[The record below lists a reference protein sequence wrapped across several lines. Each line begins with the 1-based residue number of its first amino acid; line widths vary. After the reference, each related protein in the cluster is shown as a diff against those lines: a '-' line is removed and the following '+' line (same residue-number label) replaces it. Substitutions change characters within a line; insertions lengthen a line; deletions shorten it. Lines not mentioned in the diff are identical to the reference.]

1 MNMIDLVKASHTI
14 KDTIPFSDI
23 ESKEDYD
30 TAMEI
35 MDAVTN
41 DYDDNLSVI
50 VDLIAPKIVTYE
62 DSLEELKEFN
72 ARVSDMEPGSAML
85 RLLMEHH
92 NLKTTDFKNEIG
104 VKSVVSMIANGKR
117 KLTVEHIRNLSSR
130 FKINPS
136 LFF

>member
-1 MNMIDLVKASHTI
+1 MIDLVKASHTI

-50 VDLIAPKIVTYE
+50 VDLIVPKIVAYE

-72 ARVSDMEPGSAML
+72 ARVSDMEPGSTML

>member
-1 MNMIDLVKASHTI
+1 MIDLVKASHTI

-50 VDLIAPKIVTYE
+50 IDLIVPKIVAYE

-72 ARVSDMEPGSAML
+72 ARVSDMEPGSTML

>member
-1 MNMIDLVKASHTI
+1 MIDLVKASHTI

>member
-1 MNMIDLVKASHTI
+1 MNMIDLVKASHAI

-23 ESKEDYD
+23 KSKDDYN

-35 MDAVTN
+35 MEAITN

-50 VDLIAPKIVTYE
+50 VDLLAPKIVAYE
-62 DSLEELKEFN
+62 DSLEELEEFN
-72 ARVSDMEPGSAML
+72 ARVSGMESGSTML

-92 NLKTTDFKNEIG
+92 NLKTTDFKDEIG

-117 KLTVEHIRNLSSR
+117 RLTVEHIRNLSSR
-130 FKINPS
+130 FEINPS